1 MPNPRTL
8 SGGGQF
14 TPRKIPGLALH
25 LDASDT
31 STMFT
36 SPDGKVE
43 PVDPNR
49 LLDTHRPMLWWRA
62 DATLGLGL
70 VTDGSGRVT
79 TWYEEMDGEVA
90 FPPFGGTGPLR
101 IANAQNGLPVLRFDG
116 SSALIG
122 TFDNPLYTFIAG
134 RERTYFV
141 VCRTNVGTNNNARVF
156 SVTPS
161 SGADYSGVIPCMQQA
176 NSNVALTP
184 YNISASPDNL
194 SPVSG
199 ANAFC
204 VYSCTI
210 TSNGANA
217 SVTARINGLPGIT
230 TTSALATTDI
240 KWGIGCDPTGAN
252 RYTGDIAEVIAFGTA
267 IAPAVRASI
276 EKYLANKW
284 GIPGVHSPISNELKA
299 ITSPTEIGGLQLW
312 VDATDFTAA
321 QNNTAISQWNDK
333 SGYGRHF
340 TQSDSTKRPV
350 LQSTANNGKPAMFF
364 DAYDWMVSPAS
375 PKNNLAGAPLGAPT
389 MCIST
394 VCWMDT
400 MAAGGNIAFGQ
411 SIGGGGAVQPERL
424 VYYSHYGNTSTIVD
438 IGNASTGRVLFAQS
452 ETPYL
457 TPIVLTVYRNG
468 ATMQVRRNGVVIG
481 EITNA
486 SATFSSANT
495 ATQFTLG
502 KAEGGAYG
510 GAYFSEM
517 VAYSSGLSIGDVG
530 RIEAYLAQRW
540 NISGV
545 ASPTPAVGHIA
556 DKSGKARNATQ
567 GANALRPTVPPIR
580 QNSKTQLAFD
590 GSNDLMTLGNLSSA
604 FPAAAELFVV
614 MNNLGDNAYEVYATA
629 SPMPGGDSNSAFGSF
644 SFAGAFHITREG
656 ITPVTWIPYG
666 DRTFLWNLRSSGSG
680 YALGVDNI
688 TQYSNTTTGN
698 YAGGTS
704 HVLGGSSATTTNAN
718 ALLGGRVME
727 VIAYNRVLSDGQR
740 SKVAYSLA
748 AKWGFSLPPQVPNV
762 EAQDWVNR
770 VYQNGGK
777 VSASTALAVSNFAD
791 AINAVSG
798 LRSKF
803 IRLNLFCGDS
813 IAAATVPLYRSTSY
827 GGAVIGNSVDT
838 PNYWV
843 SSDYSEA
850 NGFQATATAK
860 DNDPNNSK
868 YLACGTVISG
878 LSSQSN
884 AHLAFDFK
892 LIPGASNAV
901 QQLGQVFADSVANE
915 VYLTQYRMS
924 LNISNNLENVI
935 GGAGSNVTRSVS
947 TGQRLFCVASRQTSS
962 LLASYINGGSKLTD
976 PTLTPIRT
984 LNASAALGVF
994 AAWNGGYSPAFRH
1007 IISAYSFGSGL
1018 SDDDVTAYSNAM
1030 AALKAAVGRT

>member
-43 PVDPNR
+43 PTDPNR
-49 LLDTHRPMLWWRA
+49 ILDTHRPALWFRA
-62 DATLGLGL
+62 DAAVGLG
-70 VTDGSGRVT
+70 VIINGSNRVT
-79 TWYEEMDGEVA
+79 TWYDEMDGEVSN
-90 FPPFGGTGPLR
+90 PPSGFTGPLR
-101 IANAQNGLPVLRFDG
+101 IANAQNGLPVFRFDG
-116 SSALIG
+116 SSGLIG
-122 TFDNPLYTFIAG
+122 TFENPLSTFIAG
-134 RERTYFV
+134 RERTYFI
-141 VCRTNVGTNNNARVF
+141 VCRTNVGTNNNARVL

-161 SGADYSGVIPCMQQA
+161 SGADFSGVIPCMQQTT
-176 NSNVALTP
+176 SNVSLTP

-199 ANAFC
+199 ANALC

-217 SVTARINGLPGIT
+217 SVTARINGLSGIT
-230 TTSALATTDI
+230 STSALATTDV
-240 KWGIGCDPTGAN
+240 KWGIGCDPSGTN
-252 RYTGDIAEVIAFGTA
+252 RYNGDIAEVIAFGTA
-267 IAPAVRASI
+267 ITPAVRASI

-284 GIPGVHSPISNELKA
+284 GIPGVHSPISKELTA

-312 VDATDFTAA
+312 ADATDFTAA
-321 QNNTAISQWNDK
+321 QNNTAISQWDDK

-350 LQSTANNGKPAMFF
+350 LQYTANNGKPALYF
-364 DAYDWMVSPAS
+364 DANDWMVSPAS
-375 PKNNLAGAPLGAPT
+375 PKNDLAGAPLGAPT

-394 VCWMDT
+394 VCWMDPIA
-400 MAAGGNIAFGQ
+400 MAGTITFGQ
-411 SIGGGGAVQPERL
+411 SIGGSSGVTPERL
-424 VYYSHYGNTSTIVD
+424 VYYSHYAGASTIAD
-438 IGNASTGRVLFAQS
+438 IGTVSGGRVTFSQS

-457 TPIVLTVYRNG
+457 TPIVITLYRNG
-468 ATMQVRRNGVVIG
+468 ATIQVRRNGVVLG

-486 SATFSSANT
+486 TATFASANT
-495 ATQFTLG
+495 ATQFTIG
-502 KAEGGAYG
+502 KAEGGTYAT
-510 GAYFSEM
+510 AYFSEM

-530 RIEAYLAQRW
+530 RIEAYLANKW

-567 GANALRPTVPPIR
+567 GTNALRPTVPPIR

-604 FPAAAELFVV
+604 FPTAAELFVV
-614 MNNLGDNAYEVYATA
+614 MNNLGDNAYEVYATS
-629 SPMPGGDSNSAFGSF
+629 SPMSGGDSNSAFGSF

-680 YALGVDNI
+680 HALGVDNI

-727 VIAYNRVLSDGQR
+727 VLAYNRVLPEGQR

-748 AKWGFSLPPQVPNV
+748 AKWGFSLPPQVSNV
-762 EAQDWVNR
+762 EAQDWVTR

-803 IRLNLFCGDS
+803 IRLNLCCGDS

-827 GGAVIGNSVDT
+827 GGTVIGNSVDT
-838 PNYWV
+838 PNSWV

-850 NGFQATATAK
+850 NGFQATATG
-860 DNDPNNSK
+860 NETNSSK
-868 YLACGTVISG
+868 YLACGAIVSA
-878 LSSQSN
+878 LPAFN
-884 AHLAFDFK
+884 NVHLAFDFK
-892 LIPGASNAV
+892 MISGATGA
-901 QQLGQVFADSVANE
+901 QQALGQVFADGIPAES
-915 VYLTQYRMS
+915 YFTQYRMS
-924 LNISNNLENVI
+924 LSPSNTLESLA
-935 GGAGSNVTRSVS
+935 GGTTQINRTIS
-947 TGQRLFCVASRQTSS
+947 TGQRLFCVTSRQGSALVS
-962 LLASYINGGSKLTD
+962 AYLNGGSKLTD
-976 PTLTPIRT
+976 STFIANRT
-984 LNASAALGVF
+984 LNASASLGIF

-1030 AALKAAVGRT
+1030 ANLKAAVGRT